1 LVIKTS
7 NVEQAEPI
15 QRELEIMPPGSYVL
29 IEVTDN
35 GTGIPR
41 EIIARIFEPFFSTK
55 EVGSGTRLG
64 LSTVYGIVKQTGGF
78 IFVDSTVGVG
88 TRFSIYLPHHHRKE
102 GEAPQSAALDPL
114 ETAAPRDLTGAGTIL
129 LVEDEDPVR
138 LFSARALRNKGY
150 TVIEAKSGEAA
161 LQIIQNNAEPID
173 LIVTDVVM
181 PRMDGPT
188 LIKQVRESRPDMKV
202 VFISGYTEDTFRKR
216 IGDDADI
223 HFLAKPFS
231 LKQLAFKVKE
241 IMGDIRED

>member
-1 LVIKTS
+1 
-7 NVEQAEPI
+7 
-15 QRELEIMPPGSYVL
+15 M
-29 IEVTDN
+29 
-35 GTGIPR
+35 
-41 EIIARIFEPFFSTK
+41 
-55 EVGSGTRLG
+55 
-64 LSTVYGIVKQTGGF
+64 KQTGGF
-78 IFVDSTVGVG
+78 IFVDSEVGVG
-88 TRFSIYLPHHHRKE
+88 TKFSLYLPQHQRKE
-102 GEAPQSAALDPL
+102 GEAEPPPLLDPL
-114 ETAAPRDLTGAGTIL
+114 DVAAPRDLTGVGTIL

-150 TVIEAKSGEAA
+150 TVLEAKSGEAA
-161 LQIIQNNAEPID
+161 LQIIQAGAEPIH

-188 LIKQVRESRPDMKV
+188 LIKTVRETHPDMKV

-241 IMGDIRED
+241 IMGDVRES